1 MLAGLRCASSPG
13 ARGDGKSRSDAW
25 VRGGDRRAA
34 LTGPRPPV
42 PGSGGPGDRRPSGQ
56 QGPLGETRV
65 KAGWQ
70 RVAPGAWGGHRT
82 IGAAVRAAA
91 DGAVVSVPP
100 GVYNEALIVDR
111 DVTIVAARGAGT
123 VRVVSPNG
131 PALSLHGCSATVR
144 DLTFE
149 APASAD
155 VAVLVRSGVPVI
167 ERCEISGGGITF
179 TDAAFTL
186 RGCTVRDAGDS
197 GVRVTGT
204 STGIVADC
212 TIRSVAGAGVRLE
225 GVAQLECVRT
235 VVDGARGPGLQLT
248 GGAHGLFT
256 DCEVSGS
263 GKAALAI
270 GAAAYAYLRGCK
282 LHDSGAQGVRLEDSA
297 GAAELAAGA
306 ALRDDEAEGASAGL
320 DDRRVRLE
328 GCEIARTKAEGVLV
342 RGEAVARLKDCQVR
356 ETDAVAIMATG
367 SCRLELEDVR
377 AVDVTGTALVVTGA
391 AVVRARRSVFAR
403 SAANGVHCKGD
414 AVVSLRECEIARTA
428 FTAVHLGGGARA
440 TLQDC
445 HIRES
450 PEHGVRV
457 DERADLF
464 AERTRI
470 ERARM
475 TGVSVEGA
483 DAVLRECRIS
493 DVEMGAQITTRH
505 RPLLD
510 ACDFSDVV
518 RTGVEVG
525 PDTGVLIRG
534 GRVSG
539 TGSAGFFLDE
549 GSEAWI
555 EDVEICDTEGSALVI
570 WTGARPR
577 VRSVTIARCGK
588 NGVYMNE
595 GAAGVLEDCDISET
609 GFPALYV
616 GAHATPTVRRC
627 LVHDTKEDLTV
638 AEGAEPVFQDCRTGN
653 VATSAMPL
661 AESSQRAVLRPG
673 AANATVRGALANEE
687 GKEDL
692 ADLLAELERLVGLGR
707 VKQEVASLAK
717 LMQMVKRREEVGLS
731 PPPLSRHLVFAGNPG
746 TGKTTVARLYGR
758 ILAALGL
765 LSSGHLV
772 ETDRGD
778 LVGEYVGHT
787 APKTQAVFKRAFGG
801 VLFVDEAYAL
811 APYGQSNDF
820 GQEAI
825 ATLVKLMEDH
835 RDEVVVIAAGYPG
848 DMDRF
853 IDSNPGL
860 ASRFTRTLTFEDY
873 SSEELVRIVQHQA
886 RQHDYHL
893 PDETLG
899 RLLDYF
905 ERYPRGARFGNGR
918 AARQVFQRVTE
929 QQAQRVAE
937 LPAPTKED
945 LTIVR
950 PEDLPEGP
958 L

>member
-1 MLAGLRCASSPG
+1 MPG
-13 ARGDGKSRSDAW
+13 NT
-25 VRGGDRRAA
+25 DR
-34 LTGPRPPV
+34 
-42 PGSGGPGDRRPSGQ
+42 
-56 QGPLGETRV
+56 EEFRV

-91 DGAVVSVPP
+91 DGAVVSVQP

-111 DVTIVAARGAGT
+111 NVTIVAAKGAGT
-123 VRVVSPNG
+123 VRVVSPHG
-131 PALSLHGCSATVR
+131 PALSLHGCSAIVR
-144 DLTFE
+144 DLTLE
-149 APASAD
+149 APTSAD
-155 VAVLVRSGVPVI
+155 VAVLGRDGAPVI
-167 ERCEISGGGITF
+167 ERCEISGGGVTL
-179 TDAAFTL
+179 TDATFTL
-186 RGCTVRDAGDS
+186 RGCSVRDAGQT
-197 GVRVTGT
+197 GVHVTGT
-204 STGIVADC
+204 SKGIIADC
-212 TIRSVAGAGVRLE
+212 TVRSVAGAGVRFD
-225 GVAQLECVRT
+225 GTVQVECVRT
-235 VVDGARGPGLQLT
+235 VVDRARGPGLQL
-248 GGAHGLFT
+248 GGAAHGLFT
-256 DCEVSGS
+256 DCQVRRSGD
-263 GKAALAI
+263 AALVI
-270 GAAAYAYLRGCK
+270 GAAAYASVRGCK

-297 GAAELAAGA
+297 GAAEQAPSAAHQ
-306 ALRDDEAEGASAGL
+306 DDEAEGASAGL
-320 DDRRVRLE
+320 DDRRVRIE
-328 GCEIARTKAEGVLV
+328 ECEVVRTKAEGVLV
-342 RGEAVARLKDCQVR
+342 RGEAAARLKDCQVR
-356 ETDAVAIMATG
+356 ETDAVGIVATG
-367 SCRLELEDVR
+367 SCRLDLEDVR
-377 AVDVTGTALVVTGA
+377 VVDVTGTALAVTGGA
-391 AVVRARRSVFAR
+391 AVRARRSMFAR

-440 TLQDC
+440 TLLDC
-445 HIRES
+445 HVRET

-470 ERARM
+470 ERARLA
-475 TGVSVEGA
+475 GVSIEGA

-510 ACDFSDVV
+510 DCDFSDVA
-518 RTGVEVG
+518 RTGIEVG

-534 GRVSG
+534 GKVSG
-539 TGSAGFFLDE
+539 TGSAGVFIDE

-555 EDVEICDTEGSALVI
+555 EDAEICDTEGSALVI

-577 VRSVTIARCGK
+577 VRSVTIARSGK
-588 NGVYMNE
+588 NGVYINE

-616 GAHATPTVRRC
+616 GPHATPTVRRC
-627 LVHDTKEDLTV
+627 LIHDTKEDVTV
-638 AEGAEPVFQDCRTGN
+638 ADGAEPVFQDCRTGN
-653 VATSAMPL
+653 VATSAMPA
-661 AESSQRAVLRPG
+661 AERSQRAVLRPG
-673 AANATVRGALANEE
+673 TAQARGALADGD

-692 ADLLAELERLVGLGR
+692 ADLLAELDRLVGLGR
-707 VKQEVASLAK
+707 VKQEVGSLAK

-787 APKTQAVFKRAFGG
+787 APKTQAVFKRALGG

-848 DMDRF
+848 DMERF

-893 PDETLG
+893 PDETLA
-899 RLLDYF
+899 RLLEFF
-905 ERYPRGARFGNGR
+905 EVYPRGARFGNGR
-918 AARQVFQRVTE
+918 AARQVFQRMTE
-929 QQAQRVAE
+929 QQAQRVAD
-937 LPAPTKED
+937 LHTPTKKD
-945 LTIVR
+945 LTVVR
-950 PEDLPEGP
+950 PEDLPDAP

>member
-1 MLAGLRCASSPG
+1 M
-13 ARGDGKSRSDAW
+13 
-25 VRGGDRRAA
+25 
-34 LTGPRPPV
+34 
-42 PGSGGPGDRRPSGQ
+42 
-56 QGPLGETRV
+56 
-65 KAGWQ
+65 
-70 RVAPGAWGGHRT
+70 
-82 IGAAVRAAA
+82 RAAA

-100 GVYNEALIVDR
+100 GIYNEALIVDR

-123 VRVVSPNG
+123 VRVVSPHG

-144 DLTFE
+144 DLTLE

-155 VAVLVRSGVPVI
+155 VAVLVRSGTPVI
-167 ERCEISGGGITF
+167 EGCEISGGGITF

-212 TIRSVAGAGVRLE
+212 TVRSAAGAGVRLD

-248 GGAHGLFT
+248 AGAHGLFT

-263 GKAALAI
+263 GEAALAI

-297 GAAELAAGA
+297 GVAGQAAASGA
-306 ALRDDEAEGASAGL
+306 AHRGDEAEGASAGL

-328 GCEIARTKAEGVLV
+328 GCEIVRTKAEGVLV

-377 AVDVTGTALVVTGA
+377 AVDVTGTALVVTGSA
-391 AVVRARRSVFAR
+391 AVRARRSVFAR

-475 TGVSVEGA
+475 TGVSIEGA

-518 RTGVEVG
+518 RTGIEVG

-539 TGSAGFFLDE
+539 TGSAGMFLDE

-588 NGVYMNE
+588 NGVYVNE
-595 GAAGVLEDCDISET
+595 GGAGVLEDCDISET
-609 GFPALYV
+609 GFPALFV
-616 GAHATPTVRRC
+616 GPHATPTVRRC
-627 LVHDTKEDLTV
+627 LIHDTKEDLTV

-653 VATSAMPL
+653 VATSAMPS
-661 AESSQRAVLRPG
+661 AERSQRAVFRPG
-673 AANATVRGALANEE
+673 AANATAGGALANGE

-765 LSSGHLV
+765 LSGGHLV

-787 APKTQAVFKRAFGG
+787 APKTQAVFKRALGG

-848 DMDRF
+848 DMERF

-893 PDETLG
+893 PDDTLA

-937 LPAPTKED
+937 LRAPTKED
-945 LTIVR
+945 LTIVQ
-950 PEDLPEGP
+950 PEDLPDGP

>member
-1 MLAGLRCASSPG
+1 MPG
-13 ARGDGKSRSDAW
+13 NT
-25 VRGGDRRAA
+25 DR
-34 LTGPRPPV
+34 
-42 PGSGGPGDRRPSGQ
+42 
-56 QGPLGETRV
+56 EEFRV

-91 DGAVVSVPP
+91 DGAVVSVQP

-111 DVTIVAARGAGT
+111 NVTIVAAKGAGT
-123 VRVVSPNG
+123 VRVVSPHG

-144 DLTFE
+144 DLTLE
-149 APASAD
+149 AAGSAD
-155 VAVLVRSGVPVI
+155 VAVLGRDGAPVL

-179 TDAAFTL
+179 TDATFTL
-186 RGCTVRDAGDS
+186 RGCGVRDAGQA

-204 STGIVADC
+204 SKGIIADC
-212 TIRSVAGAGVRLE
+212 TVRSVAGAGVRLD
-225 GVAQLECVRT
+225 GSVQVECVRT
-235 VVDGARGPGLQLT
+235 VVDRARGPGLQLS
-248 GGAHGLFT
+248 GAAHGIFT
-256 DCEVSGS
+256 DCQIGGS
-263 GKAALAI
+263 GDAALVI
-270 GAAAYAYLRGCK
+270 SAAAYASLRGCE

-297 GAAELAAGA
+297 GAAEQTPAAAHRG
-306 ALRDDEAEGASAGL
+306 DETEGASAGL
-320 DDRRVRLE
+320 EDRRVRLE
-328 GCEIARTKAEGVLV
+328 GCEIVRTKAEGVLV
-342 RGEAVARLKDCQVR
+342 RGEAAARLKDCQVR
-356 ETDAVAIMATG
+356 ETDAVAIVATG
-367 SCRLELEDVR
+367 TCRLDLEDVR
-377 AVDVTGTALVVTGA
+377 AVDVSGTALVVTGA
-391 AVVRARRSVFAR
+391 AAVRARRSVFAR
-403 SAANGVHCKGD
+403 SGANGVHCKGD

-445 HIRES
+445 HVRET

-470 ERARM
+470 ERARLA
-475 TGVSVEGA
+475 GVSIEGA

-510 ACDFSDVV
+510 DCDVSDVA
-518 RTGVEVG
+518 RTGIEVG

-534 GRVSG
+534 GKVSR
-539 TGSAGFFLDE
+539 TGSAGIFLDE
-549 GSEAWI
+549 GSDAWI
-555 EDVEICDTEGSALVI
+555 EDAEICDTEGSALVI

-588 NGVYMNE
+588 NGVYLNE

-609 GFPALYV
+609 GFPSLYV
-616 GAHATPTVRRC
+616 GPHATPTVRRC

-638 AEGAEPVFQDCRTGN
+638 ADGAEPVFQDCRTGN
-653 VATSAMPL
+653 VATSAIPA
-661 AESSQRAVLRPG
+661 AERGRPAVLRPG
-673 AANATVRGALANEE
+673 ASPAGAARGALAEGD

-692 ADLLAELERLVGLGR
+692 ADLLAELERLVGLSR

-787 APKTQAVFKRAFGG
+787 APKTQAVFKRALGG

-811 APYGQSNDF
+811 VPYGQSNDF

-848 DMDRF
+848 DMERF

-873 SSEELVRIVQHQA
+873 SSDELVRIVQHQA

-893 PDETLG
+893 PDETLA
-899 RLLDYF
+899 RLLEFF

-918 AARQVFQRVTE
+918 AARQVFQRITE
-929 QQAQRVAE
+929 HHAQRVAE
-937 LPAPTKED
+937 LRTPMKED

-950 PEDLPEGP
+950 PEDLPDAP

>member
-1 MLAGLRCASSPG
+1 MPG
-13 ARGDGKSRSDAW
+13 NT
-25 VRGGDRRAA
+25 DR
-34 LTGPRPPV
+34 
-42 PGSGGPGDRRPSGQ
+42 
-56 QGPLGETRV
+56 EEFRV

-91 DGAVVSVPP
+91 DGAVVSVQP

-111 DVTIVAARGAGT
+111 NVTIVAARGAGT
-123 VRVVSPNG
+123 VRVVSPHG

-144 DLTFE
+144 DLTLE
-149 APASAD
+149 AAGSAD
-155 VAVLVRSGVPVI
+155 VAVLGRDGAPVL

-179 TDAAFTL
+179 TDATFTL
-186 RGCTVRDAGDS
+186 RGCDLRDAGQ

-204 STGIVADC
+204 SKGIIADC
-212 TIRSVAGAGVRLE
+212 TVRSVAGAGVRLD
-225 GVAQLECVRT
+225 GTAQVECVRT
-235 VVDGARGPGLQLT
+235 VVDRSRGPGLQL
-248 GGAHGLFT
+248 GGAAHGIFT
-256 DCEVSGS
+256 ECKIRRSGN
-263 GKAALAI
+263 AALVL
-270 GAAAYAYLRGCK
+270 GGAAYASLRGCE

-297 GAAELAAGA
+297 GAAEPAPATA
-306 ALRDDEAEGASAGL
+306 HRDEAEGASAGL
-320 DDRRVRLE
+320 EDRRVRLE
-328 GCEIARTKAEGVLV
+328 GCEIVRTKAEGVLV
-342 RGEAVARLKDCQVR
+342 RGEAAARLKDCQVR
-356 ETDAVAIMATG
+356 ETDAAAIVATG
-367 SCRLELEDVR
+367 SCRLDLEDVR

-391 AVVRARRSVFAR
+391 GAVRARRSVFAR
-403 SAANGVHCKGD
+403 SGANGVHCKGD

-428 FTAVHLGGGARA
+428 FTAVHVGGGARA

-445 HIRES
+445 HVRET

-470 ERARM
+470 ERARLA
-475 TGVSVEGA
+475 GVSIEGA
-483 DAVLRECRIS
+483 DAVLRECRVS
-493 DVEMGAQITTRH
+493 DVEMGAQVTTRH

-510 ACDFSDVV
+510 DCEVSDVA
-518 RTGVEVG
+518 RTGIEVG

-534 GRVSG
+534 GKVSG
-539 TGSAGFFLDE
+539 TGSAGVFLDE

-555 EDVEICDTEGSALVI
+555 EDAEICDTEGSALVI

-577 VRSVTIARCGK
+577 VRSVTIARSGK
-588 NGVYMNE
+588 NGVYLNE

-638 AEGAEPVFQDCRTGN
+638 ADGAEPVFQDCRTGN
-653 VATSAMPL
+653 VATSAIPS
-661 AESSQRAVLRPG
+661 AERSQRAALRPG
-673 AANATVRGALANEE
+673 AAHATARAVSAEGD
-687 GKEDL
+687 GKENL
-692 ADLLAELERLVGLGR
+692 ADLLAELDRLVGLSR

-731 PPPLSRHLVFAGNPG
+731 PPPLARHLVFAGNPG

-787 APKTQAVFKRAFGG
+787 APKTQAVFKRALGG

-848 DMDRF
+848 DMERF

-873 SSEELVRIVQHQA
+873 SSEELVRIVQYQA
-886 RQHDYHL
+886 RRHDYHL
-893 PDETLG
+893 PDETLA
-899 RLLDYF
+899 RLLEFF
-905 ERYPRGARFGNGR
+905 ERHPRGARFGNGR
-918 AARQVFQRVTE
+918 AARQVFQRMTE
-929 QQAQRVAE
+929 QQAARVAE
-937 LPAPTKED
+937 LRAPTKDD

-950 PEDLPEGP
+950 PEDLPDAP